1 MEVEFVA
8 CFEVTV
14 QANLLRNF
22 ISGLGVVDSIAK
34 LLKIS
39 CDNFVAFFFF
49 RNNNYSKCAK
59 NMELKY
65 FVVKEKVQKRGMSIE
80 HISIGFMIVD
90 PLTKG
95 LLTKLFT
102 NHRIYTLVYWW
113 MLNVL
118 KFVFSSLCLCM
129 WIVMKKTNYVIVI
142 EMILCFNPL

>member
-102 NHRIYTLVYWW
+102 NHRIYTLVYW
-113 MLNVL
+113 
-118 KFVFSSLCLCM
+118 
-129 WIVMKKTNYVIVI
+129 
-142 EMILCFNPL
+142 